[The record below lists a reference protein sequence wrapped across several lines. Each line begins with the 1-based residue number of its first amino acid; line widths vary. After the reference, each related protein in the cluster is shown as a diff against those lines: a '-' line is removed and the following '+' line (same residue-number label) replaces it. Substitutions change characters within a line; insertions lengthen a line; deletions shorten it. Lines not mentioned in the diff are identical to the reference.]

1 MPVSVSVLTPT
12 NEDLDLLGVG
22 GEVTAHLFLS
32 AGLNLLLTSKVR
44 LKFLAYILFS
54 LEVGKECKLIH

>member
-12 NEDLDLLGVG
+12 NEDLDLLG
-22 GEVTAHLFLS
+22 GEVTTHLFLS

>member
-12 NEDLDLLGVG
+12 NEDLDLLGVDW
-22 GEVTAHLFLS
+22 EVTTHLFLS
-32 AGLNLLLTSKVR
+32 AGLNLLPTDKVR

>member
-12 NEDLDLLGVG
+12 NEDLDLLG
-22 GEVTAHLFLS
+22 GEVTTHLFLS
-32 AGLNLLLTSKVR
+32 AGLNLFPTSKVR
-44 LKFLAYILFS
+44 HKFLAYILFS